1 MKRILILAVAWLA
14 LSAVAAAAQTTAAA
28 NLSFNIP
35 TMLKIVNNSTAS
47 PWTMPVPTDA
57 EIESGATISSTNVI
71 DIETKGNV
79 NYAVTVTAPNFTF
92 TPPPAYPTDTYTK
105 NANTASVTVG
115 GTTAVLNSGTLL
127 IQHPRGATN
136 HDNATANV
144 TVSLADHPGDYATV
158 VTFTIAAN

>member
-14 LSAVAAAAQTTAAA
+14 LSAVSAAAQTTATA
-28 NLSFNIP
+28 NLGFTIP
-35 TMLKIVNNSTAS
+35 TLLKIVNNTGD
-47 PWTMPVPTDA
+47 WTMPLPTDV